1 MEDIELRILKAKKA
15 DWVER
20 LPKLQGIG
28 RKQALAT
35 IRNYDRKIRRL
46 ENSK

>member
-1 MEDIELRILKAKKA
+1 MEDIELRILKAKKD

-46 ENSK
+46 ENFK

>member
-20 LPKLQGIG
+20 LPRLQGIG

-46 ENSK
+46 ENLK

>member
-1 MEDIELRILKAKKA
+1 MEYIELRILKAKKA

-46 ENSK
+46 ENLK

>member
-1 MEDIELRILKAKKA
+1 MEDFELRILKAKKA
-15 DWVER
+15 DWIDR

-28 RKQALAT
+28 RKQALAA

-46 ENSK
+46 ENLK

>member
-1 MEDIELRILKAKKA
+1 MEDIELRILKVKKA
-15 DWVER
+15 DWIDR
-20 LPKLQGIG
+20 LPKLKGIG

-46 ENSK
+46 ENLK

>member
-1 MEDIELRILKAKKA
+1 MMILKVKKA
-15 DWVER
+15 DWVDR

-46 ENSK
+46 ENLK